1 MLRLV
6 LMAGVVGVTTAG
18 GAYLG
23 TMLNETGSADPSAQ
37 EVYGPALVKPAHAIT
52 VPDPADTAETAQVSP
67 ALPTVEEVATATVSP
82 KTTTVSVGRG
92 DTLMRLLTKN
102 DVPRTDAHAVVTAL
116 EPVFDLRR
124 LQIGQEF
131 ALTFTPEEDGQG
143 GLGRLEGVQFAAAP
157 GKDIEVSLKS
167 GDGWVARSIEHALVR
182 KDSRVAGSIETSLYD
197 AALAAEMPIDILLRM
212 IRLFSYDVDF
222 QRDIQSGDSFDVLFE
237 RDLNDEGDVVKLG
250 EMVYAAMT
258 LSGKEYAYYRHTPSS
273 GFTDFFDKNGKSVRK
288 ALMRTP
294 INGARLTSRFG
305 KRKHPIL
312 GYTKMHRGVDFGAPT
327 GTPIMAAGD
336 GVVDYVGR
344 NGAYGKY
351 IRLRHHD
358 SYKTAYAHLSRYAKG
373 LSKGTRVR
381 QGETIGYV
389 GSTGRSTG
397 PHLHYEVIR
406 EGRRLNPMS
415 VKIPAGETL
424 KGKDLKQFANARAT
438 ADTRLAKTEGSLSV
452 AIKAD

>member
-1 MLRLV
+1 
-6 LMAGVVGVTTAG
+6 MA
-18 GAYLG
+18 LPS
-23 TMLNETGSADPSAQ
+23 LNRPTPSPFPIRR
-37 EVYGPALVKPAHAIT
+37 YGR
-52 VPDPADTAETAQVSP
+52 DRSVSP
-67 ALPTVEEVATATVSP
+67 PLPTVEEVATATVSP

-157 GKDIEVSLKS
+157 GKDIEVSLES

-222 QRDIQSGDSFDVLFE
+222 QRDIQPGDSFDVLFE

-258 LSGKEYAYYRHTPSS
+258 LSGKEYAYYRHTPQR
-273 GFTDFFDKNGKSVRK
+273 FHRLFDKNGKSVRK
-288 ALMRTP
+288 APMRTP

-305 KRKHPIL
+305 KRKHPFSA
-312 GYTKMHRGVDFGAPT
+312 TRKCTGVWT
-327 GTPIMAAGD
+327 LE
-336 GVVDYVGR
+336 
-344 NGAYGKY
+344 
-351 IRLRHHD
+351 RLR
-358 SYKTAYAHLSRYAKG
+358 
-373 LSKGTRVR
+373 
-381 QGETIGYV
+381 
-389 GSTGRSTG
+389 
-397 PHLHYEVIR
+397 
-406 EGRRLNPMS
+406 GRRSWPPVTVSSTTSAGTVPTESTSGSGIMTRTRPPMP
-415 VKIPAGETL
+415 ICLAT
-424 KGKDLKQFANARAT
+424 QRA
-438 ADTRLAKTEGSLSV
+438 
-452 AIKAD
+452 